1 MADGLRLLAPLLLA
15 AYLGVTFVWR
25 SYRVWRRTGVNPYV
39 LSREDDLEGVI
50 ARFFRLSVLL
60 LVAVVGVYA
69 ASERA
74 YELTA
79 PLAWLERP
87 CWQGVG
93 AALLAASLVWTAAAQ
108 AQMGA
113 SWRIGL
119 GRAAATELVA
129 HGLFA
134 RSVRPV
140 TQPHLPG
147 DARESAR
154 FLLLAA
160 ERRNAADAGSR
171 GGAGPASGSARGGV
185 PDAHAG
191 RRLPRV
197 LPPRPPLAVD
207 T

>member
-60 LVAVVGVYA
+60 LIAAVGVYA

-79 PLAWLERP
+79 PLSWLERP

-113 SWRIGL
+113 SWRIGID
-119 GRAAATELVA
+119 RAVATELVA
-129 HGLFA
+129 RGLFA
-134 RSVRPV
+134 RSRNPIFLGMRVS
-140 TQPHLPG
+140 LLG
-147 DARESAR
+147 F
-154 FLLLAA
+154 FLLLPNAVTLLTLVLGEVLVQLQVRLEEA
-160 ERRNAADAGSR
+160 FLTKTQGDAYRAYRRR
-171 GGAGPASGSARGGV
+171 V
-185 PDAHAG
+185 
-191 RRLPRV
+191 RRWL
-197 LPPRPPLAVD
+197 
-207 T
+207 